1 MAAQGSDILWVK
13 GGHFGISRFILLPPP
28 QINCPARWS
37 HHSLLWAIWSD
48 VINPGAQQPQ
58 KVEPYVLSKDKQQTG
73 PCATGL
79 WVWGLFWGVFLLLK

>member
-1 MAAQGSDILWVK
+1 MGE
-13 GGHFGISRFILLPPP
+13 GGAFQDFSFYFASPP

-73 PCATGL
+73 PRATGL